1 MYMNK
6 KFIVIKY
13 LSLFFSSRRTEISR
27 ENKKLQTWAILSHAF
42 KLLKVNCVLI
52 IWLNKFSTATL
63 LQFPSSISM
72 YISTL
77 SQPWEV
83 DLWAWPLRSP
93 CKRLKGGKVLIVPSL
108 PGVVTTEWLAPS
120 TEHQFNYYKIILT
133 TYIVSSFW
141 ILLTLSLSLK
151 GTALSLVIFLYSAH
165 TLANNSLTKSSLF

>member
-77 SQPWEV
+77 SA
-83 DLWAWPLRSP
+83 LGGWPVGLAIKEPLQKTERRKGADSSVSARSGYHRMTGP
-93 CKRLKGGKVLIVPSL
+93 LHWTSIQLLQNYSNYLHCFLLLNSINALFVP
-108 PGVVTTEWLAPS
+108 
-120 TEHQFNYYKIILT
+120 
-133 TYIVSSFW
+133 
-141 ILLTLSLSLK
+141 
-151 GTALSLVIFLYSAH
+151 
-165 TLANNSLTKSSLF
+165 